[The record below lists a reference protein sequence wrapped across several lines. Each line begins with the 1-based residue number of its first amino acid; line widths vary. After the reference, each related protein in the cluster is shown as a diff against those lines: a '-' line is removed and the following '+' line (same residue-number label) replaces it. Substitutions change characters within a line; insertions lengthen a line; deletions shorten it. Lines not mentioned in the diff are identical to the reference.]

1 MGMFWLF
8 SILLVVVGVLAA
20 YPSIVRTR
28 PDAKEILDKILPYQ
42 GYIGIVAL
50 IWGALNLLRIL
61 LHLGT
66 MTMMPAMWLILALAA
81 NVVAVLLGLIL
92 GYGLIAQY
100 VLSNSP
106 DARRR
111 GEEWRS
117 KLLPR
122 QVALGWAGVVLG
134 IIGLL
139 LPALM

>member
-1 MGMFWLF
+1 MFWLF

-61 LHLGT
+61 LHLGA

-81 NVVAVLLGLIL
+81 NVVGVLLGLIL

-117 KLLPR
+117 KLLQR
-122 QVALGWAGVVLG
+122 QVSLGWAGVVLG